1 MESTNHSGL
10 QCYEHPREEITNFCV
25 NINCLKP
32 LCPDCVEIHTK
43 THHPQEILSWKHCLS
58 NAAVKVKGT
67 LDELRML
74 LESHRPNRGPKTIET
89 IEAESTFFLFQI
101 CNN

>member
-67 LDELRML
+67 LD
-74 LESHRPNRGPKTIET
+74 
-89 IEAESTFFLFQI
+89 
-101 CNN
+101 